1 MKYFTFLSVTVIAS
15 LLIACEQATESGAVM
30 QDVTVVEHSAE
41 TPKVQTQQVQEQTG
55 EVAQS
60 PVPVYAETGVT
71 MELQKV
77 SDHVWF
83 VQGEAGIA
91 TDNEGF
97 ISNAAVIIGNDGIVV
112 VDALGTPSLAQL
124 LVRKI
129 REVSDKPFLKLI
141 VTHYHADHIY
151 GMQVF
156 QEQGAEILAPVG
168 ADKYLD
174 SPNAQE
180 RLEERQFSLDPW
192 VNENTR
198 LVAPDRMLDETET
211 LDIGDVKL
219 TISYLGA
226 AHSDGDLSVYV
237 EPDSVLIS
245 GDIIFEGRVPF
256 VGDANTRE
264 WLEILGKMEARDM
277 KALIPGHGAMASKP
291 NEVVALMRRYL
302 EALRGNMGQAV
313 EEMTSFDEAYAEAD
327 WSEFKHIPAFSA
339 ANRINAYQVY
349 LSMEAESLE

>member
-1 MKYFTFLSVTVIAS
+1 MNLKLGLAMTLMGIYLLGCEGAS
-15 LLIACEQATESGAVM
+15 QSEATANVEQASIEKA
-30 QDVTVVEHSAE
+30 
-41 TPKVQTQQVQEQTG
+41 
-55 EVAQS
+55 S
-60 PVPVYAETGVT
+60 PVENTVAASDDKADMPAPVYAETAVE

-77 SDHVWF
+77 SEHVWF
-83 VQGEAGIA
+83 VQGQAGIA

-97 ISNAAVIIGNDGIVV
+97 ISNAAVVVGDDGIVI

-129 REVSDKPFLKLI
+129 REVTDKPFLKLI
-141 VTHYHADHIY
+141 ATQYHADQIY
-151 GMQVF
+151 GLQVF

-174 SPNAQE
+174 SPNALE

-198 LVAPDRMLDETET
+198 LVYPDRMLDETET
-211 LDIGDVKL
+211 LDIGGVKL
-219 TISYLGA
+219 TVSYLGA

-237 EPDSVLIS
+237 EPDGVLIS

-264 WLEILGKMEARDM
+264 WLEILARMESQEM
-277 KALIPGHGAMASKP
+277 KALIPGHGALASQP

-302 EALRGNMGQAV
+302 EALRTHMGSAV
-313 EEMTSFDEAYAEAD
+313 EEMTSFDEAYAAAD
-327 WSEFKHIPAFSA
+327 WSEFKDIPAFEE